1 MFFQRTKK
9 KICALILAST
19 LGLTCAL
26 PIPTAE
32 AISVGDIVGIGATY
46 AIQKKQVD
54 AACKQLNYTD
64 EGRRELYNS
73 FRKNYGVNSNS
84 AVNAKLDRI
93 MKNLSSAVA
102 KVDPTID
109 ERPYL
114 YFVSNDESINAACGM
129 GHVMMVNIG
138 TFNNIS
144 NEDEIAAIVGHE
156 MGHGQ
161 KDHVYTSIKKR
172 QTKTLIASLG
182 VAAAGGGIL
191 TQLAGSIA
199 LMNVNAHSD
208 KKHETEADALSLEY
222 MVRTGY
228 NPGACAAVMQ
238 RFVDVF
244 GKSKKSSILNPSDH
258 PDSELRR
265 DRAAKYLYTYSGK
278 IANAADGVVTIH
290 GKTFCAPVATSD
302 MSGAERSYF
311 VLGNLAR
318 AFHDGQ
324 GSASA
329 TVQNGTVYLGSQEI
343 FTPATGD
350 ESAETLADRLNSL
363 KNSK

>member
-1 MFFQRTKK
+1 MIFKGIRK
-9 KICALILAST
+9 KICAMIVAGAVGFSF
-19 LGLTCAL
+19 AM
-26 PIPTAE
+26 PIQTVE
-32 AISVGDIVGIGATY
+32 AISPGRLISIGVAAGTTAY
-46 AIQKKQVD
+46 QMNQVKK
-54 AACKQLNYTD
+54 ACKQLNYTD

-84 AVNAKLDRI
+84 TVNAQLERI

-102 KVDPTID
+102 QVDPTIND
-109 ERPYL
+109 RPYL

-138 TFNNIS
+138 TFNNIT

-161 KDHVYTSIKKR
+161 KDHVYKSIQKK
-172 QTKTLIASLG
+172 QTKALAVGIGT
-182 VAAAGGGIL
+182 AAVGGGIL
-191 TQLAGSIA
+191 TQLAAQVA
-199 LMNVNAHSD
+199 LINANAHSD
-208 KKHETEADALSLEY
+208 KKHETEADALSLDY

-244 GKSKKSSILNPSDH
+244 GKSKKSSIFNPSDH
-258 PDSELRR
+258 PDSEVRR
-265 DRAAKYLYTYSGK
+265 DRAAKYLYNYSGK
-278 IANAADGVVTIH
+278 IANAANGIVTIK
-290 GKTFCAPVATSD
+290 GKNFCAPVASAT

-324 GSASA
+324 GSSSA
-329 TVQNGTVYLGSQEI
+329 TVQNGSVYLGSQLI
-343 FTPATGD
+343 FTPESGD
-350 ESAETLADRLNSL
+350 ESAEVLAERLNSL
-363 KNSK
+363 K